1 MAIWY
6 RKPTIE
12 NLRDRS
18 KGTLVER
25 IGIEFLEI
33 GEDYIKAKMPVDK
46 RTIQPYGIL
55 HGGASLV
62 LAETLGS
69 VAATLCVDTKKERC
83 VGLEINANHV
93 RSVSTGY
100 VYGVTKPI
108 HTGRTTHIWE
118 IIICDPKDN
127 LVCVSRLTLAVVKNE
142 S

>member
-1 MAIWY
+1 MAIWHE
-6 RKPTIE
+6 KPTIE
-12 NLRDRS
+12 MLNDFS
-18 KGTLVER
+18 KGTLVEH

-33 GEDYIKAKMPVDK
+33 GEDYIEAKMPVDK

-69 VAATLCVDTKKERC
+69 VAATLCVDTRKERC
-83 VGLEINANHV
+83 VGMEINANHV
-93 RSVSTGY
+93 RSVSSGF

-108 HTGRTTHIWE
+108 HVGRSTHIWE
-118 IIICDPKDN
+118 ITISDEEDD
-127 LVCVSRLTLAVVKNE
+127 LVCVSRLTLAIVKHE